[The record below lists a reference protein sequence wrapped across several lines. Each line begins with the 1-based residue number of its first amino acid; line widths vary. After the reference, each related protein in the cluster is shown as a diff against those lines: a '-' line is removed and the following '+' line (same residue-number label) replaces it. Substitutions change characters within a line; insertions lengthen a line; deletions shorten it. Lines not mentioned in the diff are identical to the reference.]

1 MDKDKVGNFI
11 KKLRKKYNL
20 TQSDIA
26 DKYNVTY
33 QSVSKWENGINLPSL
48 SLLKQMSKD
57 YNIDI
62 TDILDGE
69 FSSKKHNKNNL
80 IFIIIII
87 FFLTLISFFIILKI
101 TKKDNFVF
109 KTISTDCKDFNVSG
123 SIAYD
128 KDKSFIHISNVK
140 YCGINDETLYKK
152 IEAFLYEKDK
162 EKMKKIFTYKS
173 KETIKIKDYLQDLQF
188 KIDNYNRICKDY
200 NQKNLFLEIDIT
212 DNNNK
217 TYIYKIPLKLNNNC

>member
-11 KKLRKKYNL
+11 KNLRKKYNL

-80 IFIIIII
+80 IFIIIIL
-87 FFLTLISFFIILKI
+87 FLTLISFFIILKI

-140 YCGINDETLYKK
+140 YCGIKKLNPDISVVKNTPLNDSPILFPFCQYLY
-152 IEAFLYEKDK
+152 Y
-162 EKMKKIFTYKS
+162 IFFMFY
-173 KETIKIKDYLQDLQF
+173 
-188 KIDNYNRICKDY
+188 
-200 NQKNLFLEIDIT
+200 LFLFSLFART
-212 DNNNK
+212 TLLRLLPAKLYPSTVNK
-217 TYIYKIPLKLNNNC
+217 LQNH

>member
-11 KKLRKKYNL
+11 KNLRKKYNL

-80 IFIIIII
+80 IFIIIIL
-87 FFLTLISFFIILKI
+87 F
-101 TKKDNFVF
+101 
-109 KTISTDCKDFNVSG
+109 
-123 SIAYD
+123 Y
-128 KDKSFIHISNVK
+128 
-140 YCGINDETLYKK
+140 Y
-152 IEAFLYEKDK
+152 
-162 EKMKKIFTYKS
+162 
-173 KETIKIKDYLQDLQF
+173 IK
-188 KIDNYNRICKDY
+188 
-200 NQKNLFLEIDIT
+200 
-212 DNNNK
+212 NN
-217 TYIYKIPLKLNNNC
+217 

>member
-11 KKLRKKYNL
+11 KNLRKKYNL

-48 SLLKQMSKD
+48 SLLKQISKD

-87 FFLTLISFFIILKI
+87 FFLTLISFFINKQEIEVIRIGAMCLQVAAFEQI
-101 TKKDNFVF
+101 PIAFVTVFGSYF
-109 KTISTDCKDFNVSG
+109 K
-123 SIAYD
+123 
-128 KDKSFIHISNVK
+128 
-140 YCGINDETLYKK
+140 GIGNP
-152 IEAFLYEKDK
+152 
-162 EKMKKIFTYKS
+162 
-173 KETIKIKDYLQDLQF
+173 
-188 KIDNYNRICKDY
+188 
-200 NQKNLFLEIDIT
+200 
-212 DNNNK
+212 
-217 TYIYKIPLKLNNNC
+217 KIPFYVSFFTNWFLRIPIAFYIISII

>member
-11 KKLRKKYNL
+11 KNLRKKYNL

-80 IFIIIII
+80 IFIIIIL
-87 FFLTLISFFIILKI
+87 FLTLISFFIILKI

-140 YCGINDETLYKK
+140 YCGINDETVYKK
-152 IEAFLYEKDK
+152 I
-162 EKMKKIFTYKS
+162 
-173 KETIKIKDYLQDLQF
+173 
-188 KIDNYNRICKDY
+188 
-200 NQKNLFLEIDIT
+200 
-212 DNNNK
+212 
-217 TYIYKIPLKLNNNC
+217 